1 VVSKNSSH
9 PSLLKVVLAFAAIYI
24 IWGSTYA
31 GILVAIESVPP
42 FLMIGV
48 RFIVAGIILYLF
60 GKLKKYPAPTR
71 SLVFKNS
78 FAGILMLYFG
88 TGAVTWVEQ
97 HISSGLT
104 AILIASAPIWYIIL
118 DRRLWQFHFKNRN
131 IIAGILIGII
141 GVIFLVNDNTTFNFS
156 ENKFPVI
163 SIFVLFVG
171 NILWV
176 IGSLF
181 LKYRTKEGSPI
192 MNAAVQML
200 AAGVGLL
207 ITAFVTGEHNQ
218 FELQNVT
225 WRSVAALLYLITFG
239 SLIAYSAYVWL
250 LTVRPPS
257 IVGTHALANPVVA
270 VLVGWLLLNEKFNAT
285 QVVALF
291 IILAGVLLV
300 NFTKINAKETR

>member
-1 VVSKNSSH
+1 VVSKKAS
-9 PSLLKVVLAFAAIYI
+9 SLLKIILAFAAIYI

-31 GILVAIESVPP
+31 GILIAIESVPP

-48 RFIVAGIILYLF
+48 RFLAAGLILYLY
-60 GKLKKYPAPTR
+60 GVIKKYPAPTR

-78 FAGILMLYFG
+78 FAGLLMLYCG

-104 AILIASAPIWYIIL
+104 AILIASAPLWYIIL
-118 DRRLWQFHFKNRN
+118 DKHLWQFHFKNKN
-131 IIAGILIGII
+131 IIIGVLIGIA
-141 GVIFLVNDNTTFNFS
+141 GVIFLVTDKATFNFS

-163 SIFVLFVG
+163 SIFVLLAG
-171 NILWV
+171 NITWV
-176 IGSLF
+176 IGSIY
-181 LKYRTKEGSPI
+181 LKYNTKEGSPL

-200 AAGVGLL
+200 AAGISLL
-207 ITAFVTGEHNQ
+207 ITAFVTGEQHR
-218 FELQNVT
+218 FEMENVT

-257 IVGTHALANPVVA
+257 IVGTHALVNPVVA
-270 VLVGWLLLNEKFNAT
+270 VLVGWLLLNESFNAI
-285 QVVALF
+285 QIVALA
-291 IILAGVLLV
+291 IILGGVLMV
-300 NFTKINAKETR
+300 NFTKINDKETA

>member
-1 VVSKNSSH
+1 MINNETSH
-9 PSLLKVVLAFAAIYI
+9 ASLLKIILDFAALYI

-42 FLMIGV
+42 FMMIGV
-48 RFIVAGIILYLF
+48 RFLAAGLILFLYCV
-60 GKLKKYPAPTR
+60 LKKYQRPTR

-78 FAGILMLYFG
+78 FAGILMLYGG

-97 HISSGLT
+97 YISSGLT
-104 AILIASAPIWYIIL
+104 AVLIASAPLWYIIL
-118 DRRLWQFHFKNRN
+118 DRHLWRFHFKNKN
-131 IIAGILIGII
+131 IIAGILIGIA
-141 GVIFLVNDNTTFNFS
+141 GVMLLVTDNTTFNFS

-163 SIFVLFVG
+163 SLFVLLAG

-181 LKYRTKEGSPI
+181 LKYKTKEGSPI
-192 MNAAVQML
+192 MNASVQML
-200 AAGVGLL
+200 AAGIALL
-207 ITAFVTGEHNQ
+207 ITSFATGEHHQ
-218 FELQNVT
+218 FEIQNVT
-225 WRSVAALLYLITFG
+225 GRSFAALLYLITFG

-257 IVGTHALANPVVA
+257 IVGTHALVNPVVA
-270 VLVGWLLLNEKFNAT
+270 VLVGWLLLSEKFNAT
-285 QVVALF
+285 QVAALF

-300 NFTKINAKETR
+300 NFTKINRK

>member
-1 VVSKNSSH
+1 MVNKDTSQA
-9 PSLLKVVLAFAAIYI
+9 SLLKIILAFAAIYI

-48 RFIVAGIILYLF
+48 RFLAAGLILYLF
-60 GKLKKYPAPTR
+60 CLLKKYPRPTR
-71 SLVFKNS
+71 SLVIKNS
-78 FAGILMLYFG
+78 FAGLLMLYCG
-88 TGAVTWVEQ
+88 TGAVTWVEKY
-97 HISSGLT
+97 ISSGLT
-104 AILIASAPIWYIIL
+104 AVLVASAPLWYIIL
-118 DRRLWQFHFKNRN
+118 DRHLWQFHFKNKN
-131 IIAGILIGII
+131 ILFGILIGIA
-141 GVIFLVNDNTTFNFS
+141 GVILLVTDRTTFNFY

-163 SIFVLFVG
+163 SIFVLLAG

-181 LKYRTKEGSPI
+181 LKYKTKEGAPL

-200 AAGVGLL
+200 AAGMGLL
-207 ITAFVTGEHNQ
+207 ITAFATGEYQQ
-218 FELQNVT
+218 FEIQNVT

-257 IVGTHALANPVVA
+257 IVGTHALVNPVVA
-270 VLVGWLLLNEKFNAT
+270 VLVGWLLLNEQFNAT
-285 QVVALF
+285 QVAALF
-291 IILAGVLLV
+291 IILAGVILV
-300 NFTKINAKETR
+300 NFTKIRKQEV

>member
-1 VVSKNSSH
+1 VVSKKAS
-9 PSLLKVVLAFAAIYI
+9 PLLKIILAFAAIYI

-42 FLMIGV
+42 FLMIGA
-48 RFIVAGIILYLF
+48 RFLTAGLILYF
-60 GKLKKYPAPTR
+60 YGVIKKYPTPTR

-78 FAGILMLYFG
+78 FAGILMLYCG

-104 AILIASAPIWYIIL
+104 AVLVASAPLWYIIL
-118 DRRLWQFHFKNRN
+118 DKHLWKFHFNNKN
-131 IIAGILIGII
+131 ILAGILIGIA
-141 GVIFLVNDNTTFNFS
+141 GVVLLVTDKTTFNFS

-163 SIFVLFVG
+163 SIFVLFAG

-181 LKYRTKEGSPI
+181 LKYRTMEGAPF

-200 AAGVGLL
+200 AAGIGLL
-207 ITAFVTGEHNQ
+207 ITALITGEHHE
-218 FELQNVT
+218 FEIQNVT

-257 IVGTHALANPVVA
+257 IVGTHALVNPVVA
-270 VLVGWLLLNEKFNAT
+270 VLVGWLLLNESFNAT
-285 QVVALF
+285 QIVALA
-291 IILAGVLLV
+291 IILGGVLLV
-300 NFTKINAKETR
+300 NFTKVNAKETI